1 MLTNKIKTKNKD
13 NINKKKPK
21 RTIQINRKVI
31 RANKTLKK
39 KTKIQVSKQKIKKR

>member
-1 MLTNKIKTKNKD
+1 MPTNKIKTKNKD
-13 NINKKKPK
+13 NINKNKTK

-31 RANKTLKK
+31 RTNKPLKK

>member
-1 MLTNKIKTKNKD
+1 MPTNKIKTKSKD
-13 NINKKKPK
+13 NINKNIPK

-31 RANKTLKK
+31 RTNKPPKK